1 MINPIKTPTQMMYE
15 QANLPH
21 YGKGGDVIG
30 QFANRIQDAIRKYTK
45 AVGHPPSAE
54 EVKQLEDHIRSLS
67 APSPKPAETMA
78 RMQQQTP
85 FANQLVDASGRPYP
99 TATSPTGQM
108 ITPERAKGV
117 TTRESI
123 GPFQGVPSQFDMT
136 PVNMKARAYPKGQF
150 QNAFP
155 EDEFMSMANTGRTGN
170 RTWNKSFTPS
180 TEELAA
186 RQHTTEEAL
195 TGLGDEAGGGLG
207 AIRATEGDIPQMTS
221 ASAPFAE
228 RAASLE
234 APGLDKLTDEMLLG
248 KHGALVDKVVA
259 DFKSRGIEPD
269 KEDVVNAI
277 NAMINPMRHNY
288 TGTNPIGL
296 RPPQPGGGG
305 RPTPEML
312 SWRDEARM
320 SGLPETV
327 VTKHP
332 SDWKPQNQR
341 DYLLDTEPAQRAP
354 FAQDWQLQEL
364 EDKRRRAA
372 AAVEGKAEGGYMQSP
387 RDMQA
392 EMMVR
397 GYAGGGSIG
406 NNFFS
411 VLENRDMSN
420 PRYREYL
427 ANQQNL
433 EGVYPETFVAPI
445 ARGLGSLAK
454 TARGVFA
461 SPKPAS
467 VPYTNYG
474 PGAVLKTPIG
484 APVPEFTPADIER
497 FLKTSRAPQTV
508 AQRAGQ
514 STQEMQEGMLGSIVQ
529 NYIPNGYN
537 MTNEIAQIKRLQNQN
552 KQQPDMSGVP
562 NYDQGGLT
570 RPLFGQGQP
579 MSQREIGAE
588 IMRNPPQY
596 PDPFDRVVDSVYRKY
611 YSDLDKKETSE
622 MRPYTPGPRERLAE
636 LGTSFL
642 KKHMTAPTARR
653 VAANT
658 FGGENSDLPFGFG
671 AVDVAAMLN
680 PTAMMATIPL
690 QAADA
695 GFSAGQGDYTGAIL
709 GAGLSGPATRAYGR
723 GINRIKQSFNQ

>member
-30 QFANRIQDAIRKYTK
+30 QFAGRIQDAIRKYTK

-341 DYLLDTEPAQRAP
+341 DYLLDTEPEQRAP
-354 FAQDWQLQEL
+354 FAQDWNA
-364 EDKRRRAA
+364 EDITDRRRRQ
-372 AAVEGKAEGGYMQSP
+372 VQGKAEGGYMQSP

-397 GYAGGGSIG
+397 GYDAGGVTRQPTMDELTDYIRNGRS
-406 NNFFS
+406 
-411 VLENRDMSN
+411 RMD
-420 PRYREYL
+420 
-427 ANQQNL
+427 
-433 EGVYPETFVAPI
+433 
-445 ARGLGSLAK
+445 
-454 TARGVFA
+454 
-461 SPKPAS
+461 
-467 VPYTNYG
+467 
-474 PGAVLKTPIG
+474 TPFDE
-484 APVPEFTPADIER
+484 V
-497 FLKTSRAPQTV
+497 
-508 AQRAGQ
+508 
-514 STQEMQEGMLGSIVQ
+514 MMQ
-529 NYIPNGYN
+529 NYERRQPS
-537 MTNEIAQIKRLQNQN
+537 MTEYKA
-552 KQQPDMSGVP
+552 S
-562 NYDQGGLT
+562 
-570 RPLFGQGQP
+570 
-579 MSQREIGAE
+579 
-588 IMRNPPQY
+588 
-596 PDPFDRVVDSVYRKY
+596 
-611 YSDLDKKETSE
+611 
-622 MRPYTPGPRERLAE
+622 PRERISSLGQDFLENAGVGRYKARKMADTVIGGPNSNLPGNFGLADIA
-636 LGTSFL
+636 S
-642 KKHMTAPTARR
+642 
-653 VAANT
+653 
-658 FGGENSDLPFGFG
+658 
-671 AVDVAAMLN
+671 LN
-680 PTAMMATIPL
+680 PAGAMAMAPMY
-690 QAADA
+690 A
-695 GFSAGQGDYTGAIL
+695 SETGHYIGKGEPV
-709 GAGLSGPATRAYGR
+709 GAGMSALGMLPMAGPIRRAYKG
-723 GINRIKQSFNQ
+723 FNQ

>member
-1 MINPIKTPTQMMYE
+1 MMYE

-99 TATSPTGQM
+99 TATSPTGQI

-155 EDEFMSMANTGRTGN
+155 EDEFMSMANTGRTAN

-341 DYLLDTEPAQRAP
+341 DYLLDTEPEQRAP
-354 FAQDWQLQEL
+354 FAQDWNA
-364 EDKRRRAA
+364 EDITDRRRRQ
-372 AAVEGKAEGGYMQSP
+372 VQGKAEGGYMQSP

-397 GYAGGGSIG
+397 GYDAGGVTRQPTMDELTDYIRNGRS
-406 NNFFS
+406 
-411 VLENRDMSN
+411 RMD
-420 PRYREYL
+420 
-427 ANQQNL
+427 
-433 EGVYPETFVAPI
+433 
-445 ARGLGSLAK
+445 
-454 TARGVFA
+454 
-461 SPKPAS
+461 
-467 VPYTNYG
+467 
-474 PGAVLKTPIG
+474 TPFDE
-484 APVPEFTPADIER
+484 V
-497 FLKTSRAPQTV
+497 
-508 AQRAGQ
+508 
-514 STQEMQEGMLGSIVQ
+514 MMQ
-529 NYIPNGYN
+529 NYERRQPS
-537 MTNEIAQIKRLQNQN
+537 MTEYKA
-552 KQQPDMSGVP
+552 S
-562 NYDQGGLT
+562 
-570 RPLFGQGQP
+570 
-579 MSQREIGAE
+579 
-588 IMRNPPQY
+588 
-596 PDPFDRVVDSVYRKY
+596 
-611 YSDLDKKETSE
+611 
-622 MRPYTPGPRERLAE
+622 PRERISSLGQDFLENAGVGRYKARKMADTVIGGPNSNLPGNFGLADIA
-636 LGTSFL
+636 S
-642 KKHMTAPTARR
+642 
-653 VAANT
+653 
-658 FGGENSDLPFGFG
+658 
-671 AVDVAAMLN
+671 LN
-680 PTAMMATIPL
+680 PAGAMAMAPMY
-690 QAADA
+690 A
-695 GFSAGQGDYTGAIL
+695 SETGHYIGKGEPV
-709 GAGLSGPATRAYGR
+709 GAGMSALGMLPMAGPIRRAYKG
-723 GINRIKQSFNQ
+723 FNQ